1 MTGTII
7 QFAEAR
13 AERDVPDERPF
24 FAIGE
29 LVRALIP
36 DKAQAEAA
44 IEANLTSRLAALQM
58 EIRDT
63 LGLEREAEMFATSL
77 MYAQEA
83 KSLKDCE

>member
-7 QFAEAR
+7 QFADVRADREAK
-13 AERDVPDERPF
+13 DVPDERPF

-36 DKAQAEAA
+36 DRAQADAA

-58 EIRDT
+58 EIRDA
-63 LGLEREAEMFATSL
+63 LGIEKAEEMFATSL
-77 MYAQEA
+77 KEYE
-83 KSLKDCE
+83 

>member
-1 MTGTII
+1 MAGTII
-7 QFAEAR
+7 ELAEIR
-13 AERDVPDERPF
+13 AERAAKDVPDERPF

-36 DKAQAEAA
+36 DKAEAEAA

-63 LGLEREAEMFATSL
+63 LGVEKAEAMFATSL
-77 MYAQEA
+77 KEYE
-83 KSLKDCE
+83 